1 MTAMK
6 NSQKKLEMSQK
17 IKNLMELLEN
27 DITAAYAKW
36 TLFIAACQSYKFD
49 SCLRPF
55 PPMFLDKEKDMNS
68 LLAVVDRTP
77 SFTLFKKVLTSAKS
91 SLIADVIELVHW
103 VLIQSKGPSFKSIAK
118 NQFESVLSK
127 VPSDGPAKRPDY
139 IYEVVYPENSGL
151 SIKWN
156 NFKEE
161 YGSLYAY
168 HGSKLENFHS
178 IINNGLLLSLTKTAL
193 FGPGVYLS
201 SELLVS
207 LPYSSTGFGWG
218 KSLMGG
224 ELSVV
229 ALCEAINHPSVHCQ
243 TKSGDKSRALANDS
257 MAGEVP
263 HKYYVVA
270 NSDMVRVRYLLFYTR
285 SVPKP
290 EYSGKMRQASWFSW
304 IGQHKLLAGIFGYVI
319 LLASLGL
326 SNNQN
331 VMRYYRMFLNKAGLL
346 S

>member
-1 MTAMK
+1 M
-6 NSQKKLEMSQK
+6 
-17 IKNLMELLEN
+17 
-27 DITAAYAKW
+27 
-36 TLFIAACQSYKFD
+36 FIN
-49 SCLRPF
+49 
-55 PPMFLDKEKDMNS
+55 KEKDMNS
-68 LLAVVDRTP
+68 LLEVVDRTP
-77 SFTLFKKVLTSAKS
+77 SFSLLKKVLSSSKS
-91 SLIADVIELVHW
+91 SMIADVIDLVHW
-103 VLIQSKGPSFKSIAK
+103 VLVQSKGPTFKSIAK
-118 NQFESVLSK
+118 NQFESVLNK
-127 VPSDGPAKRPDY
+127 VPCDTAAKRPNC
-139 IYEVVYPENSGL
+139 IYEVVYPENMGS
-151 SIKWN
+151 SVKWSKL
-156 NFKEE
+156 KEE

-178 IINNGLLLSLTKTAL
+178 IINNGLLVSLTKTAV
-193 FGPGVYLS
+193 FGLGVYLS

-218 KSLMGG
+218 KSVMGG

-243 TKSGDKSRALANDS
+243 TKTGDKSRAFANDS

-270 NSDMVRVRYLLFYTR
+270 NSDLVRIRYLLFYTR
-285 SVPKP
+285 SLPKP
-290 EYSGKMRQASWFSW
+290 EHSGQMKQGSWFW
-304 IGQHKLLAGIFGYVI
+304 WLGQHKLLAGIFGYVI